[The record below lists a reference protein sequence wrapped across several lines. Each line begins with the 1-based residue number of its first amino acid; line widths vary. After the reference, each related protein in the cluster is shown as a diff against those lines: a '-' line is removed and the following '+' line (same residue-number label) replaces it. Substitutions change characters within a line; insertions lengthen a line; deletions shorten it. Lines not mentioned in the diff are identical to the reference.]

1 MNRTSAEPSP
11 LRYRTSPKYRPGR
24 DPPDG
29 DRGSRLS
36 ACAQLLGRLTG
47 GFLPLTVE
55 PVGAMKNQ
63 LDSCTRR
70 HETRA
75 GIELVFACRGP
86 FGVNWCKTSVRE
98 PRRISRIHSGE
109 KRIRNGWTHYSC
121 TLTDSRQTSVTVRHC
136 GHVQIRI
143 SVLKCAD

>member
-11 LRYRTSPKYRPGR
+11 LRYRTSPKCRSGR

-75 GIELVFACRGP
+75 RIESLFACRGP

-98 PRRISRIHSGE
+98 PRRISRIHSGSAPPGYHLE
-109 KRIRNGWTHYSC
+109 TAGPTTAVHSPTHVRPASPS
-121 TLTDSRQTSVTVRHC
+121 DTVDTFRFEY
-136 GHVQIRI
+136 
-143 SVLKCAD
+143 LF